1 MCFIGDDDVV
11 TDCVLFAIDVTFPLD
26 DVTSSDDVTGVVS
39 DVLGDVT
46 AELEADDCGEDE
58 EMEPPLKSSG
68 CLSGLVGIRCFI
80 HCRLMAACE
89 EGSIAELFV
98 VLLPRLRRGTCGDAD
113 TLAAPPAPPSRDVS
127 RLLKSSLFRESKV
140 PVCTRPPS
148 PPSSGVGSLALRGD
162 ADMSPP
168 PIPLPLMALSILD
181 RGRVNG

>member
-89 EGSIAELFV
+89 EGSVLELFV
-98 VLLPRLRRGTCGDAD
+98 VLLPRLRRGT
-113 TLAAPPAPPSRDVS
+113 
-127 RLLKSSLFRESKV
+127 
-140 PVCTRPPS
+140 
-148 PPSSGVGSLALRGD
+148 
-162 ADMSPP
+162 
-168 PIPLPLMALSILD
+168 
-181 RGRVNG
+181 